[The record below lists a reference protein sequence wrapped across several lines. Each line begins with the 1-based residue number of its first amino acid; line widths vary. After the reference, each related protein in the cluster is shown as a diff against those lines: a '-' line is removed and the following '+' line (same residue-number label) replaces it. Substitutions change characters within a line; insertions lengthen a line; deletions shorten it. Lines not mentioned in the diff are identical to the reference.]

1 MLLSLAFASSRSLS
15 SQILA
20 SVKCPSRTVSWRFN
34 HEQLA
39 HLVSKEFII
48 KPEFISVEEEKNLV
62 DELDTHLLKHRYQDA
77 HWDYAITHYRET
89 ERKNWRTINR
99 SVIERLKEFT
109 AQTELPAP
117 ASCAS
122 ADQVVLPHIHI
133 LDLAENGEIKPHVDS
148 VRASLPRLSDRIC

>member
-1 MLLSLAFASSRSLS
+1 ML
-15 SQILA
+15 
-20 SVKCPSRTVSWRFN
+20 
-34 HEQLA
+34 
-39 HLVSKEFII
+39 
-48 KPEFISVEEEKNLV
+48 NLV
-62 DELDTHLLKHRYQDA
+62 YLSTKYIAYSHPHPHK
-77 HWDYAITHYRET
+77 AITHYRET

-122 ADQVVLPHIHI
+122 VDQVVLPHIHI

-148 VRASLPRLSDRIC
+148 VRFCGGSVVVISLLSDSVLRMSVPPVEELVALPEDQSDLRSVSLPGPDSWIDIRIPRRSVYVMRGGV